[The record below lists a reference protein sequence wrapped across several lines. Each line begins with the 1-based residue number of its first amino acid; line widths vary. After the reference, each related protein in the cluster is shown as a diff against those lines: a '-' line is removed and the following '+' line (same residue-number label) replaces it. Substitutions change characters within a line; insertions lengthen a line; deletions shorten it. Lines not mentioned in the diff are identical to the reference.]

1 MKKLS
6 IILGITLILLNVL
19 ILYLITS
26 IGQNTMII
34 SSSVVL
40 TTFLL
45 IFISQS
51 LNIKD
56 GYKTSLPF
64 LFAFNGIIE
73 YVLSFLIHEELKDNA
88 YLITIII
95 LFVIQSLIL
104 VICANYGQRTKKVTK

>member
-19 ILYLITS
+19 VWYLITS
-26 IGQNTMII
+26 IGQNTMIV
-34 SSSVVL
+34 SSAVVF

-45 IFISQS
+45 IFITESI
-51 LNIKD
+51 NITD

-64 LFAFNGIIE
+64 LFVFNGIIE
-73 YVLSFLIHEELKDNA
+73 YVLSFFIHEELRNNGFFLA
-88 YLITIII
+88 IVI

-104 VICANYGQRTKKVTK
+104 VICANYGKRSK